1 MSIYAKKLLA
11 IYFAFKTCERYF
23 WGAPEPIIILT
34 DNKTVTRFVQT
45 KIVLPALWNACDN
58 VIQFNFVIAHIPA
71 VQNTASD
78 SLSCLEADTKNK
90 LVMKNREDVQT
101 LPIEINVKAARLFQ
115 EEQIFYTTD
124 EDETEEQY
132 WAWKEAIRRSPATT
146 ESAKTIQSRF
156 YKFDKLATWDT
167 SPNTEK
173 LTDHY
178 RAI

>member
-1 MSIYAKKLLA
+1 
-11 IYFAFKTCERYF
+11 
-23 WGAPEPIIILT
+23 
-34 DNKTVTRFVQT
+34 
-45 KIVLPALWNACDN
+45 
-58 VIQFNFVIAHIPA
+58 
-71 VQNTASD
+71 
-78 SLSCLEADTKNK
+78 
-90 LVMKNREDVQT
+90 MKNREDVQT
-101 LPIEINVKAARLFQ
+101 LPVEINVKAARLFQ

-124 EDETEEQY
+124 EDEAEEQY

-167 SPNTEK
+167 SLNTEK